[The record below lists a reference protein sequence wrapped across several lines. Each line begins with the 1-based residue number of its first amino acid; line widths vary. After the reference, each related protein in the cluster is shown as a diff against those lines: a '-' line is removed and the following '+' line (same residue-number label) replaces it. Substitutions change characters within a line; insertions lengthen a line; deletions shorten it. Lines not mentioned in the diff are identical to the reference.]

1 MPLPDTNAKSIILF
15 DGVCNLCN
23 GFVQFII
30 KHDKAGRFVFGML
43 QSEHAAKMLADY
55 NYNNKK
61 MKSVI
66 LIEDGKIFSQS
77 TAALRIVKKLDGGW
91 KLFYAFIIFPA
102 FLRDGVYAF
111 IAKYRY
117 SVFGRTDSCMI
128 PTADLKKK
136 FID

>member
-43 QSEHAAKMLADY
+43 QSEHAAKILADY
-55 NYNNKK
+55 NYINKK
-61 MKSVI
+61 MNSVI

-77 TAALRIVKKLDGGW
+77 TAALHIAKKLDRGW

-117 SVFGRTDSCMI
+117 RVFGRTDSCMI
-128 PTADLKKK
+128 PTADLKEK

>member
-30 KHDKAGRFVFGML
+30 KHDKAGRFIFGML
-43 QSEHAAKMLADY
+43 QSDHAAKLLADN
-55 NYNNKK
+55 NYTTNK
-61 MKSVI
+61 MDSVV
-66 LIEDGKIFSQS
+66 LVEDGKLYAQS
-77 TAALRIVKKLDGGW
+77 TAALRIARKLDGGW
-91 KLFYAFIIFPA
+91 KFFYAFIILPA

-117 SVFGRTDSCMI
+117 RVFGRTDSCMI
-128 PTADLKKK
+128 PTADLKEK